1 MSVISYYEATNGD
14 HIEAGTGRVLST
26 REGREKQDIPMWKR
40 FEIGRLE
47 ELDGET
53 VSGPNA
59 TPRDIA
65 IYGPYRHGGTLAPLL
80 EIGEIEERDFGL
92 VLPVKILVYPKGK
105 DELVGRAWIAK
116 ASHVSM
122 STLEAREAGQRHT
135 ETVTG
140 ANALTF
146 VLSPSYKWAEMG
158 DIKIHFYFR
167 DHNEMFSK
175 TDTIT
180 VSRKAPGDEQAP
192 APEPEPEKA
201 SVAEKLA
208 GADLMAQLKED
219 GPESWVV
226 DSPDNLPEWYWTL
239 DQFPMNTGNQ
249 WGKVHIAYGHFVFY
263 DGSGPRGRWS
273 VDDENPPGPAPVSE
287 SEPEPEKAAPVK
299 TTPDKI
305 LPDDPNY
312 SPLEKALNWAA
323 ETKHGKGH
331 QERWGRVA
339 AALGADNG
347 HDPMPYHELRQWW
360 NKFNR
365 NPRWTVALSAMEDR
379 K

>member
-1 MSVISYYEATNGD
+1 MSVISYYEASNGD
-14 HIEAGTGRVLST
+14 HIEAGTGKVLST
-26 REGREKQDIPMWKR
+26 REGRAKQDIPMWRR
-40 FEIGRLE
+40 FESGRLE

-80 EIGEIEERDFGL
+80 EIGELEERDGRL
-92 VLPVKILVYPKGK
+92 VCPVKIVVYPKGK

-116 ASHVSM
+116 GSHVSM
-122 STLEAREAGQRHT
+122 SALEARELGQRHT

-167 DHNEMFSK
+167 NHNEMFSK
-175 TDTIT
+175 TDLIT
-180 VSRKAPGDEQAP
+180 VSRKAPGGEQAP
-192 APEPEPEKA
+192 APEPEPEQA
-201 SVAEKLA
+201 PVADKLA

-219 GPESWVV
+219 GPETWVV
-226 DSPDNLPEWYWTL
+226 DSPDNLPAWYWTL
-239 DQFPMNTGNQ
+239 DKFPMNTGDQ

-273 VDDENPPGPAPVSE
+273 IDDENPPGPAPE
-287 SEPEPEKAAPVK
+287 IEPEPEKAAPAR

-305 LPDDPNY
+305 LPDDDNHT
-312 SPLEKALNWAA
+312 PLEKALNWAA
-323 ETKHGKGH
+323 ETHHGEAH

-347 HDPMPYHELRQWW
+347 HDAMSYPELRKWW
-360 NKFNR
+360 IKFNR
-365 NPRWTVALSAMEDR
+365 NPRWSMALKALED
-379 K
+379 KS